1 MQAINFVVRTPVGGT
16 QSGVVSGEAGSST
29 IFLQENEQVS
39 LHLGRHQMSGYARVG
54 NDLVITLVDGREIT
68 LSGYFSDAGTA
79 ANRLF
84 ISSDGVI
91 TEVNLIDAGE
101 NTYFAQ
107 YSAEEYWGK
116 WSPDDD
122 LVFYDQA
129 APIGVADAPLA
140 AYEEETVSMLGAGA
154 ILAPVL
160 GGGGAA
166 LAAGGAIAGA
176 ALLAGGG
183 SGSGTGAGTGTGAGG
198 ATSGGGSNGA
208 GAEGNKAPATVA
220 NANTQITIG
229 GDNTTEADETV
240 TISGTGEPGATVVVE
255 INGNTET
262 TTVDPDGNW
271 TVEFVGPT
279 YPGDGEHAVTVT
291 VTDPDGEVTELTGPP
306 IVIDTTP
313 PALDLTSG
321 VVSTSDLHNGAGV
334 NAGTTI
340 AGQGEPGA
348 TVDVTIQG
356 VSHSTVVDQ
365 NGNWSVTFDKSELAM
380 GEYTTAV
387 TIVTTDSFGNSA
399 TYTDNVQIDTDIN
412 AGINANLSG
421 GDNTVNKI
429 ESTSDVAI
437 TGTADANST
446 ITLNANGYTYTTTTD
461 SNGSWTVNIPQGN
474 LPTGETS
481 VALNVT
487 ATDPAG
493 NVTQTTGSLAIDT
506 IGHVDVKEEHIEADG
521 VINHQELQDGNFA
534 VTGTAEIGTT
544 AVNVTIGSTTVAAIV
559 QPDGSWSATFPSSVA
574 GSGEK
579 DLSVTAT
586 AVDAAGNTSIS
597 SGMFRVDTY
606 VNTLNVTDDSTGAD
620 NWVNAS
626 EMAGGLA
633 LSGKVEAGS
642 QVVKVEHNGTL
653 YNASVDP
660 AGNWHVVIPST
671 DVSQG
676 QFNYIVHATDAAGNT
691 RDLTASVMVDTEAP
705 QGPVIYEEGTR
716 QSDTSSDVFLTR
728 LFLQDTG
735 DELDLYT
742 IDQSGSVSKPLQTD
756 LSVDSAWS
764 NSGNDEIEIRLANS
778 ERVLDGTTL
787 VVTAQDQAG
796 NTTGTLLAWDQ
807 TGSLDFN
814 MSDIAN
820 SNLNVE
826 TIDLRLAKEAD
837 LTLTE
842 ADIKSLSENT
852 DQVTVYGGT
861 DDSVTIMGATKT
873 GTYTDATGHNFD
885 VYDIGDARVLV
896 DEDIQNVVI

>member
-1 MQAINFVVRTPVGGT
+1 M
-16 QSGVVSGEAGSST
+16 
-29 IFLQENEQVS
+29 
-39 LHLGRHQMSGYARVG
+39 
-54 NDLVITLVDGREIT
+54 
-68 LSGYFSDAGTA
+68 
-79 ANRLF
+79 
-84 ISSDGVI
+84 
-91 TEVNLIDAGE
+91 
-101 NTYFAQ
+101 
-107 YSAEEYWGK
+107 
-116 WSPDDD
+116 
-122 LVFYDQA
+122 
-129 APIGVADAPLA
+129 
-140 AYEEETVSMLGAGA
+140 
-154 ILAPVL
+154 
-160 GGGGAA
+160 
-166 LAAGGAIAGA
+166 
-176 ALLAGGG
+176 
-183 SGSGTGAGTGTGAGG
+183 
-198 ATSGGGSNGA
+198 
-208 GAEGNKAPATVA
+208 
-220 NANTQITIG
+220 
-229 GDNTTEADETV
+229 

-559 QPDGSWSATFPSSVA
+559 QPDGSWRATFPSSVA

-676 QFNYIVHATDAAGNT
+676 QFNYTVHATDAAGNT